1 MTYKELLEQARPNVG
16 PYCTACPVCNGRAC
30 GAQVP
35 GPGAKGS
42 GDVAI
47 RNFEAWQKIRV
58 NMNTI
63 AENNTPD
70 TSFSF
75 FGLNMKY
82 PVFAGPVGAV
92 NLHYGSL
99 FPPPRRQALPR
110 SRETARTRKS

>member
-47 RNFEAWQKIRV
+47 RNFEAWKTIRP
-58 NMNTI
+58 I
-63 AENNTPD
+63 PR
-70 TSFSF
+70 
-75 FGLNMKY
+75 
-82 PVFAGPVGAV
+82 
-92 NLHYGSL
+92 
-99 FPPPRRQALPR
+99 FP
-110 SRETARTRKS
+110 SSD